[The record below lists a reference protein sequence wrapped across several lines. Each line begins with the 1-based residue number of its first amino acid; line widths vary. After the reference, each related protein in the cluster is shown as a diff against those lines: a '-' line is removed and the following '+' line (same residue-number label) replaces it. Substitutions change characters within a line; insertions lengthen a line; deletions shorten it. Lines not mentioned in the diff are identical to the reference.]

1 MPGNLRPHRPRRRAL
16 RPVPS
21 APPTRIALG
30 PCGLRPLPAG
40 PPARRF
46 GLAASPRRRRSL
58 RLAGRALRPS
68 LVAVGRTRWGVSL
81 RILLPSSWLPP
92 FRNCSLL
99 DTCSRCYT
107 RIAPWLTS
115 SACVAYGV
123 RRAQHFSA
131 SHHSRIAPR
140 SILGLPHRT
149 WIAPCPVFPALC
161 CSRLA
166 PFGSLRAQH
175 FLPRRLRWI
184 APRSSP
190 RSSHRSRIAS
200 RSTLGLP
207 HRARIAPRSTLP
219 ALRCL
224 RIAPLATLSARTRHE
239 FLRARHLAFRTVP
252 GSLLADRSVP
262 VTSRPARPADCSALN
277 A

>member
-1 MPGNLRPHRPRRRAL
+1 
-16 RPVPS
+16 
-21 APPTRIALG
+21 
-30 PCGLRPLPAG
+30 
-40 PPARRF
+40 
-46 GLAASPRRRRSL
+46 
-58 RLAGRALRPS
+58 
-68 LVAVGRTRWGVSL
+68 
-81 RILLPSSWLPP
+81 
-92 FRNCSLL
+92 
-99 DTCSRCYT
+99 
-107 RIAPWLTS
+107 LTS
-115 SACVAYGV
+115 SACVAHGV

-219 ALRCL
+219 APRCPRIAPLVHRLTLAPGTNCFVLDTWPSASRPALSLRIAPCSLLPALRCL
-224 RIAPLATLSARTRHE
+224 RIAPRSTLSTNCLAQTSPRSTLSART
-239 FLRARHLAFRTVP
+239 VP
-252 GSLLADRSVP
+252 
-262 VTSRPARPADCSALN
+262 
-277 A
+277 